1 MLDEILSEIRRR
13 VVFRLSRV
21 SSDDER
27 FLADFNLDADG
38 RDELLNLLSGQI
50 SQSPIDELLDGPFR
64 ARSKLRNKTRFSDG
78 SYPVFYGALEAK
90 TAAAE
95 VAFWFGKEY
104 VGTPKS
110 SRTAYYQGF
119 RCVFDGVEKDLRSSV
134 REWPDLVH
142 DSDYSFCN
150 QLGAEARARG
160 IDGLVVPSAREEG
173 ANMPIFVRGA
183 LSDPKLDEVV
193 TVTYSIDTNDVVV
206 DRLPQG

>member
-64 ARSKLRNKTRFSDG
+64 ARSKLRNDAFLDPEWCAGGKDCGGR
-78 SYPVFYGALEAK
+78 
-90 TAAAE
+90 

-104 VGTPKS
+104 VEH
-110 SRTAYYQGF
+110 RRAVDGF
-119 RCVFDGVEKDLRSSV
+119 IRDSVACYGVEKDLRSSV
-134 REWPDLVH
+134 V
-142 DSDYSFCN
+142 
-150 QLGAEARARG
+150 ARSGPR
-160 IDGLVVPSAREEG
+160 
-173 ANMPIFVRGA
+173 
-183 LSDPKLDEVV
+183 
-193 TVTYSIDTNDVVV
+193 
-206 DRLPQG
+206 

>member
-38 RDELLNLLSGQI
+38 RD
-50 SQSPIDELLDGPFR
+50 
-64 ARSKLRNKTRFSDG
+64 
-78 SYPVFYGALEAK
+78 
-90 TAAAE
+90 
-95 VAFWFGKEY
+95 
-104 VGTPKS
+104 
-110 SRTAYYQGF
+110 
-119 RCVFDGVEKDLRSSV
+119 
-134 REWPDLVH
+134 
-142 DSDYSFCN
+142 
-150 QLGAEARARG
+150 
-160 IDGLVVPSAREEG
+160 
-173 ANMPIFVRGA
+173 VRGA